1 MGNAINMA
9 KKIQP
14 LYFQHDCNARED
26 PKIVRLRIKHGSA
39 GYGVYFMLLEYLFGQ
54 PDLMCEKIYDTIGYT
69 LHESSELVRSVV
81 EDFGLFQ
88 FSDDGRL
95 FYSESFARRLTTM
108 VQKADNRS
116 KAARK
121 AAQSRWAEA
130 PTMPE
135 PKNDANA
142 MRTHTKVDANA
153 LQTHND
159 TDADALQ
166 THAKTMPIRED
177 NIRYTAVNDNKARA
191 RVHAHTRT
199 CEEMAEDLMADGTF
213 WENAVMRFH
222 RTEEELKQ
230 KVRDFVLEA
239 QCRSKRHDSYEDFR
253 RHFFDWLRI
262 QEEKEERN
270 NGNNA
275 IRQGGAVRSRGNT
288 NKSDANRAALEQY
301 ATRRAEYLAG
311 VGREEPDILRP

>member
-1 MGNAINMA
+1 MA
-9 KKIQP
+9 KKIRP

-108 VQKADNRS
+108 VSKADNRS
-116 KAARK
+116 KAAQK
-121 AAQSRWAEA
+121 AAQSRWAAA

-135 PKNDANA
+135 PKSDANA
-142 MRTHTKVDANA
+142 MRTHTKDDANA
-153 LQTHND
+153 MRTHTE
-159 TDADALQ
+159 TDANALQ

-177 NIRYTAVNDNKARA
+177 KKRIITAVNANA
-191 RVHAHTRT
+191 RVCVRT
-199 CEEMAEDLMADGTF
+199 CEGMADELQADATF
-213 WENAVMRFH
+213 WENAAMRFH
-222 RTEEELKQ
+222 RTEEELKT
-230 KVRDFVLEA
+230 KVQPFVLEA
-239 QCRSKRHDSYEDFR
+239 ECRDKRHDSYEDFR

-262 QEEKEERN
+262 QIEKEERYGN
-270 NGNNA
+270 NGNK
-275 IRQGGAVRSRGNT
+275 QGGTVRSGGGAT
-288 NKSDANRAALEQY
+288 SKADANRAALEQY
-301 ATRRAEYLAG
+301 AARRKEYLSG
-311 VGREEPDILRP
+311 MGDEEPGIF

>member
-1 MGNAINMA
+1 MA
-9 KKIQP
+9 KKIRP

-95 FYSESFARRLTTM
+95 FYSDSFTRRLTTM
-108 VQKADNRS
+108 VSKADTRS
-116 KAARK
+116 KAAQK
-121 AAQSRWAEA
+121 AAQSRWAVA
-130 PTMPE
+130 TTIPE

-142 MRTHTKVDANA
+142 MRTHTKSDANA
-153 LQTHND
+153 LRTHTE
-159 TDADALQ
+159 TDANALQ

-177 NIRYTAVNDNKARA
+177 KKRIITAVNANAQARA
-191 RVHAHTRT
+191 CVRT
-199 CEEMAEDLMADGTF
+199 CEGMADELQADDSF
-213 WENAVMRFH
+213 WENAAMRFH
-222 RTEEELKQ
+222 RTEKELKT
-230 KVRDFVLEA
+230 KVKPFVLETE
-239 QCRSKRHDSYEDFR
+239 CRSKRHDSYEDFR

-262 QEEKEERN
+262 QLEKEERN
-270 NGNNA
+270 GNNGNK
-275 IRQGGAVRSRGNT
+275 QGGTVRSGGGT
-288 NKSDANRAALEQY
+288 TSKADANREALEQW
-301 ATRRAEYLAG
+301 AARREEYLSG
-311 VGREEPDILRP
+311 VGREEPDIL

>member
-1 MGNAINMA
+1 MA
-9 KKIQP
+9 KKIRT

-108 VQKADNRS
+108 VSKADNRS

-121 AAQSRWAEA
+121 AAQSRWAAA

-135 PKNDANA
+135 PKS
-142 MRTHTKVDANA
+142 DANA
-153 LQTHND
+153 LRTHTE
-159 TDADALQ
+159 TDANALRTHTESDANALQ
-166 THAKTMPIRED
+166 THAKTMPIRRD
-177 NIRYTAVNDNKARA
+177 KKRIITAVNANAQARA
-191 RVHAHTRT
+191 CVRT
-199 CEEMAEDLMADGTF
+199 CEGMADDLKADDSF
-213 WENAVMRFH
+213 WENAAMRFH
-222 RTEEELKQ
+222 RTEEELKT
-230 KVRDFVLEA
+230 KVQPFVLEA
-239 QCRSKRHDSYEDFR
+239 ECRDKRHDSYEDFR

-262 QEEKEERN
+262 QIEKEERYGN
-270 NGNNA
+270 NGNK
-275 IRQGGAVRSRGNT
+275 QGGAVRSGGGAT
-288 NKSDANRAALEQY
+288 SKADANRAALEQY
-301 ATRRAEYLAG
+301 AARRKEYLSG
-311 VGREEPDILRP
+311 MGDEEPGIF